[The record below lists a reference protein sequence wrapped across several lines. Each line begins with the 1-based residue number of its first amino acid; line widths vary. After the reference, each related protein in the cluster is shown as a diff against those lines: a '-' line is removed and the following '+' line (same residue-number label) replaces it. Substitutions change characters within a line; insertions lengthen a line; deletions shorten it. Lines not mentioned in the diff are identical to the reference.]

1 MHILVL
7 NAGSSSL
14 KWKLFRLPGG
24 ELIDG
29 GLAERIGEGDKGR
42 MKFGS
47 TEITGAIRDHQAA
60 LEQLKKYLDGL
71 EGISIDAVGH
81 RVVHGGSLFVRP
93 VVIDDK
99 VKRQIREL
107 FVLAPLHNPANLAGI
122 EAAERYFPGI
132 PQVAVFDT
140 AFHQSI
146 PREEHQYAIPLR
158 FYEQGIR
165 QYGFHGISH
174 AYVSKTA
181 RKKYPQLQK
190 IITLHLGNG
199 ASAAAVL
206 DGSSIAT
213 SMGFGPLCGLV
224 MGTRSGD
231 IDPSVLLFWAQ
242 HEGMPPEEIARIL
255 NKESGLKGLTGHND
269 MREVE
274 KAYAENDPQAVL
286 ALGIYSRRI
295 KKYIGAYTALMNGL
309 DALVFTAGIGEHSP
323 LVRRL
328 SCADMDFAGIILDE
342 EKNKNPQLYAG
353 EIQRDEA
360 KVKILVIPTDEE
372 KEIAL
377 QAYELLS

>member
-122 EAAERYFPGI
+122 QAAECYFPGI

-199 ASAAAVL
+199 ASATAVL

-274 KAYAENDPQAVL
+274 KAFAENDPQSVL

-328 SCADMDFAGIILDE
+328 SCADMDFAGIFLDE